1 MKVCVRMSIHV
12 CVCEL
17 EMLYDDNV
25 KFACK
30 HCLGLLLILMAER
43 KV

>member
-1 MKVCVRMSIHV
+1 MCVRMSIHV

-17 EMLYDDNV
+17 EMMYDDV

-30 HCLGLLLILMAER
+30 HCLGLLLILMVER